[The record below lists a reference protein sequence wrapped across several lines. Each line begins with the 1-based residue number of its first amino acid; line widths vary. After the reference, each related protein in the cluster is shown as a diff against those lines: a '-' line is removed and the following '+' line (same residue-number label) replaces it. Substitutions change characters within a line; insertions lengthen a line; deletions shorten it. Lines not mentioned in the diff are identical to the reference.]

1 MGLSLLLLA
10 LVLFGASQ
18 GALKISFDALF
29 DEEYRDIWL
38 NIRLP
43 RVLLAVLVGAA
54 LATAGVIM
62 QGLFRNPMADPGLL
76 GVSSGSALMVGVA
89 IVLPFSFPVV
99 LVLYEQMVFAI
110 AGSLVVCTIIFLIT
124 QRHRDGSMM
133 QLLLAGIAINALC
146 GAAIGIL
153 SYIGDEQQLR
163 QLTLWMMGN
172 LGQAQW
178 PTLLVASSFILP
190 AIIAT
195 TCLAGTLNLLQL
207 GDEEAHYLGVNVKR
221 KRQQLLLV
229 RLTARW
235 CCRIG
240 KRHYRLYWP
249 GDPASDSHDYRGK
262 SPLANPLFRPR
273 RSLFIA
279 DGRHACPHAGT
290 ASRNARGIINQ
301 PAWWPLFYVVDSAQP
316 EDHMISA
323 QNLVYSL
330 QGRRLTDNV
339 SLTFPGGEIVAIL
352 GPNGAGKSTLLRQL
366 TGYLQPDSG
375 ECRLFNKPLNEWS
388 ITELAKHRAVM
399 RQNSHMAFPFS
410 VQEVIQM
417 GRHPHRTG
425 NQDNETAQI
434 MALCDCQAL
443 ANRNYRQLS
452 GGEQQRVQLARLL
465 VQLWEPTPSPK
476 WLFLDEPTSAL
487 DIHHQQ
493 HLFRLLRQLVHERQ
507 FNVCCVLH
515 DLNLAARY
523 ADRVVLM
530 QKGKV
535 IANGKPQDVL
545 TQQALTMLYGAD
557 ITVLKDPANHSPLIV
572 LDH

>member
-1 MGLSLLLLA
+1 
-10 LVLFGASQ
+10 
-18 GALKISFDALF
+18 
-29 DEEYRDIWL
+29 
-38 NIRLP
+38 
-43 RVLLAVLVGAA
+43 
-54 LATAGVIM
+54 
-62 QGLFRNPMADPGLL
+62 
-76 GVSSGSALMVGVA
+76 
-89 IVLPFSFPVV
+89 
-99 LVLYEQMVFAI
+99 
-110 AGSLVVCTIIFLIT
+110 
-124 QRHRDGSMM
+124 
-133 QLLLAGIAINALC
+133 
-146 GAAIGIL
+146 
-153 SYIGDEQQLR
+153 
-163 QLTLWMMGN
+163 
-172 LGQAQW
+172 
-178 PTLLVASSFILP
+178 
-190 AIIAT
+190 
-195 TCLAGTLNLLQL
+195 
-207 GDEEAHYLGVNVKR
+207 
-221 KRQQLLLV
+221 
-229 RLTARW
+229 
-235 CCRIG
+235 
-240 KRHYRLYWP
+240 
-249 GDPASDSHDYRGK
+249 
-262 SPLANPLFRPR
+262 
-273 RSLFIA
+273 
-279 DGRHACPHAGT
+279 
-290 ASRNARGIINQ
+290 
-301 PAWWPLFYVVDSAQP
+301 
-316 EDHMISA
+316 MISA

-443 ANRNYRQLS
+443 ANRDYRQLS

-493 HLFRLLRQLVHERQ
+493 HLFRLLLQLVHERQ